1 MLDRISD
8 LSETPVFDM
17 FGALCSDCINYYI
30 EKEFFLS
37 VILVLVYTNADV
49 G

>member
-8 LSETPVFDM
+8 LSETPVLICLELC
-17 FGALCSDCINYYI
+17 ALIVSTTI
-30 EKEFFLS
+30 EKEIFLS

>member
-8 LSETPVFDM
+8 LSETPVLICLELC
-17 FGALCSDCINYYI
+17 ALIVSTI

>member
-17 FGALCSDCINYYI
+17 FGALCSDCINYC
-30 EKEFFLS
+30 KGVFLF